1 MELSS
6 QGTDLILE
14 TDHIEPQMLGADRTR
29 QLYTHAYGMD
39 LNGYSEKE
47 IAANCRAIFNIDIDE
62 MDVHHIINAIEFE
75 ARIAS
80 IKVGFIHALS

>member
-6 QGTDLILE
+6 QGTDLVLE
-14 TDHIEPQMLGADRTR
+14 TDHLEPQMLGADRTR
-29 QLYTHAYGMD
+29 QLYTHAYGMT

-47 IAANCRAIFNIDIDE
+47 IASNCREIFNIDIDE
-62 MDVHHIINAIEFE
+62 MDIHHIIGAIEFE

-80 IKVGFIHALS
+80 RQVGFVHALQ